1 MSISRRVFV
10 KSGGLALVSFGLDPL
25 FVARAAFS
33 SYEPL
38 PPHAT
43 CCRPVLECLFQ
54 RGAADGR
61 KVNVPHGHPIY
72 YQERPPI
79 TRPEKAVLEV
89 DRYFRLHPGLAPL
102 RPVWPAKTR
111 GATHP

>member
-38 PPHAT
+38 PPHAA
-43 CCRPVLECLFQ
+43 CCRPVLVCLFQ
-54 RGAADGR
+54 PGAVDGLNR
-61 KVNVPHGHPIY
+61 IVPLGDPIY
-72 YQERPPI
+72 LQERPRI
-79 TRPEKAVLEV
+79 AVPEQAVL
-89 DRYFRLHPGLAPL
+89 DLAGDLGLHPGHAAPK
-102 RPVWPAKTR
+102 P
-111 GATHP
+111 